1 MAKEIPIVTK
11 VSADGG
17 NMLRVRFAGDRRDY
31 RIDLAGLFARS
42 ANFAPLLDDTK
53 VFAKVGIVEDGIGI
67 GWPIRTKS
75 GRLDNSA
82 STLRKIAEKA
92 TR

>member
-17 NMLRVRFAGDRRDY
+17 NMLRVRFAGDRRDC

-42 ANFAPLLDDTK
+42 PNFAPLLDDAK
-53 VFAKVGIVEDGIGI
+53 VFAIGIVEDGIGV
-67 GWPIRTKS
+67 GWPIKTKS
-75 GRLDNSA
+75 GCLDISS
-82 STLRKIAEKA
+82 STLRKIAEEA
-92 TR
+92 AR